1 MNQAAEAE
9 FTGVPGSELPV
20 RQTRREGPA
29 MLLDRTL
36 AAICCGSMATVIC
49 ASEGGGF
56 ERRQM

>member
-49 ASEGGGF
+49 ASKRGGD
-56 ERRQM
+56 